1 MKTSTIWL
9 TSTLF
14 TPWFFPVFSCAS
26 VSLRK
31 KTFPQ
36 PVRWALHHR
45 HQDRA
50 RLQNYFEP
58 RGKVKSSSGF
68 SLSSWSTL
76 MRVGLEVGW
85 DFSIPS
91 LRKLRGGGEHLF
103 FWLMWEEKKPI
114 NTYEVLLFFWK
125 EWGEFL
131 KRLDF
136 GGWGGI
142 CFCWVGALNCLGW

>member
-91 LRKLRGGGEHLF
+91 LRKLRGGGSIF
-103 FWLMWEEKKPI
+103 FFGWCGKKKNLSIPMRCYFFFGK
-114 NTYEVLLFFWK
+114 NGVNFWK
-125 EWGEFL
+125 GWIL
-131 KRLDF
+131 AV
-136 GGWGGI
+136 GGV
-142 CFCWVGALNCLGW
+142 FVFVGLGL